1 MNMTSHVLCKTSTCV
16 SFGCFHA
23 HQNGNGMATVREL
36 DVLPAHE
43 GEVKLIDT
51 GHSGGTV
58 FPAIHFFTAL
68 SPSPQLKVL
77 GLQ

>member
-1 MNMTSHVLCKTSTCV
+1 
-16 SFGCFHA
+16 
-23 HQNGNGMATVREL
+23 MATVREL